1 LEKGSPVLNGFI
13 TCTVSRFQVN
23 ISSLQIVA
31 SCEEDT
37 TTPYPGE
44 KAIMEIS
51 LGTEMKDYPSQ

>member
-1 LEKGSPVLNGFI
+1 
-13 TCTVSRFQVN
+13 VN